1 MKRNAFTLLELML
14 VMAVMG
20 MMGTL
25 AIGSYRG
32 IQRGMEERGVMQN
45 VNQFLKS
52 AYSRA
57 QIDRQPVLVYF
68 WNETIAEESNSQEL
82 IVVGHAVAVRPF
94 GRVSSVQG
102 NYLYDEFGDLRSNS
116 HIKNID
122 EEEMA
127 GNQESSAGNNFDY
140 AGNRTYIYKIDAEG
154 GTLRKTLISQT
165 TVQQKMTEPI
175 FGGVGASNNTQGN
188 NGNSSGANFVE
199 IPVYCYMI
207 SSADSSGVTW
217 KPGDLYGFEFQ
228 ELTLPHNYI
237 FGSNYSKQES
247 SPIVNISTVP
257 RFLPGL
263 NKGSG
268 SAGSASSTTINICA
282 IRPDSS
288 GEMTAITI
296 GTTQDPRQSITE

>member
-45 VNQFLKS
+45 VNQFLKT

-57 QIDRQPVLVYF
+57 QIDRLPVLVYF
-68 WNETIAEESNSQEL
+68 WNETIAEESDSQEL
-82 IVVGHAVAVRPF
+82 IVVGRAVAVRPF
-94 GRVSSVQG
+94 GRISSVQG

-116 HIKNID
+116 HINNID
-122 EEEMA
+122 EEEEQGIA
-127 GNQESSAGNNFDY
+127 SSSAGQNHDY
-140 AGNRTYIYKIDAEG
+140 PGNRTYIYKIDSQG

-165 TVQQKMTEPI
+165 TVMQTLTEPV
-175 FGGVGASNNTQGN
+175 FGGRIVSSGTSQGGGNTQG
-188 NGNSSGANFVE
+188 SNFVE
-199 IPVYCYMI
+199 IPVYCYMV
-207 SSADSSGVTW
+207 SSADSSGVSW
-217 KPGDLYGFEFQ
+217 KTGDLYGFEFQ
-228 ELTLPHNYI
+228 ELVLPHNYI
-237 FGSNYSKQES
+237 FGSNYSRTES
-247 SPIVNISTVP
+247 SPIVNLSTVP

-263 NKGSG
+263 NRGSG
-268 SAGSASSTTINICA
+268 SAGSASGTSVNICSL
-282 IRPDSS
+282 RPNSS
-288 GEMTAITI
+288 GEMTAQTI